1 MDRLRLVVASL
12 TLAMPAVVF
21 ALNALISFRERGLVE
36 PFDLPA
42 ASLLAALA
50 VFVWRGVRLA
60 LFSAAALIVAYL
72 VTAAAGGLMPFVAYW
87 VVALVLTLQA
97 LPITREVG
105 ARSAV

>member
-1 MDRLRLVVASL
+1 MDRLRLLAAS
-12 TLAMPAVVF
+12 TVLAIPAAVF

-36 PFDLPA
+36 RFDVPA
-42 ASLLAALA
+42 AVALAALA
-50 VFVWRGVRLA
+50 VLVWRGVRLA
-60 LFSAAALIVAYL
+60 LVSGAALIVAYL

-87 VVALVLTLQA
+87 AVALVLTLQA